1 MDIDMSALR
10 LVEHERDIS
19 LDTLVSAIEQALLS
33 AYHRTPGA
41 MEHARVELDRRTGHV
56 TVWAREP
63 LDAPVPDTSDEAG
76 EAMSAG
82 EVAPLPDRA
91 RELGP
96 EFDDTPDGFGRV
108 ATATA
113 RQVIVQR
120 LRDAEDEAVL
130 GSFRGTEGEV
140 VAGVIQQGR
149 DPRTVLVAVRGT
161 EAVLPA
167 HEQVP
172 TEKYVHG
179 ERLRAYVLD
188 VSRGMKGPSI
198 TLSRTHPGLVRKLF
212 ALEVPEVAD
221 GSVEIT
227 AIAREA
233 GHRTKIAVRTS
244 VPGLN
249 AKGACIGPMGA
260 RVRAV
265 MAELHGEK
273 IDIVD
278 HSDDPA
284 RFVANALSPAR
295 VTSVTVVDLA
305 ARSARVV
312 VPDYQLS
319 LAIGKE
325 GQNARLAAKLTGWR
339 IDIRSDEGGEPGPR
353 DAPVEGGRKAADD
366 PPGPP
371 FRGPGGVPGHDS

>member
-1 MDIDMSALR
+1 MDIDMTALR

-41 MEHARVELDRRTGHV
+41 FADARVEVDRRSGHV

-63 LDAPVPDTSDEAG
+63 LPREDDEA
-76 EAMSAG
+76 SA
-82 EVAPLPDRA
+82 AP
-91 RELGP
+91 ELGP
-96 EFDDTPDGFGRV
+96 EFDHTPEGFGRV
-108 ATATA
+108 ATSTA

-120 LRDAEDEAVL
+120 LRDAEDEQVL

-140 VAGVIQQGR
+140 LAGVIQQGR

-172 TEKYVHG
+172 TERYVHG

-188 VSRGMKGPSI
+188 VSRGLKGPSI

-249 AKGACIGPMGA
+249 AKGSCIGPMGS

-265 MAELHGEK
+265 MAELRGEK

-295 VTSVTVVDLA
+295 VSSVTVVDA
-305 ARSARVV
+305 EARSARVV

-339 IDIRSDEGGEPGPR
+339 IDIRPDQGGPDESSDEAPGVVADPSSTAPEPSATTG
-353 DAPVEGGRKAADD
+353 DGAS
-366 PPGPP
+366 
-371 FRGPGGVPGHDS
+371 GHGS

>member
-1 MDIDMSALR
+1 MDIDMTALK

-19 LDTLVSAIEQALLS
+19 LDVLVSAIEQALLS
-33 AYHRTPGA
+33 AYHRTPYA
-41 MEHARVELDRRTGHV
+41 HENARVEVDRRTGHV
-56 TVWAREP
+56 TVWARERLP
-63 LDAPVPDTSDEAG
+63 EPEPAEGDDAA
-76 EAMSAG
+76 A
-82 EVAPLPDRA
+82 DRHTTPQF
-91 RELGP
+91 GP
-96 EFDDTPDGFGRV
+96 EFEDTPEGFGRV
-108 ATATA
+108 ATSTA

-140 VAGVIQQGR
+140 LAGVVQQGR

-198 TLSRTHPGLVRKLF
+198 TLSRTHPNLVRKLF
-212 ALEVPEVAD
+212 ELEVPEVAD

-244 VPGLN
+244 VAGLN
-249 AKGACIGPMGA
+249 AKGACIGPMGS

-265 MAELHGEK
+265 MAELRGEK

-284 RFVANALSPAR
+284 EFVGHALSPAR
-295 VTSVTVVDLA
+295 VSSVTVVDRE
-305 ARSARVV
+305 ARSAKVV

-339 IDIRSDEGGEPGPR
+339 IDIHSDHGGEGGTGPD
-353 DAPVEGGRKAADD
+353 DAPADAGGTAS
-366 PPGPP
+366 
-371 FRGPGGVPGHDS
+371 GHGS